1 MRSIMRCEIMIDID
15 TVLGLSACSL
25 VPHLSRQTLW
35 SLSSCGSLIQGN
47 NTHIWVTNVITAMLC
62 ISTYFRHFLGTHF
75 RHAGDSRTTNKII
88 INDII
93 CWMFYKSNLSFWLP
107 SKYPASG
114 KQIIN
119 SERYF
124 ITCLQFASFAQIC
137 TAML

>member
-93 CWMFYKSNLSFWLP
+93 CWTLQIKLIDLT

-124 ITCLQFASFAQIC
+124 ITCLQFASFAQFC